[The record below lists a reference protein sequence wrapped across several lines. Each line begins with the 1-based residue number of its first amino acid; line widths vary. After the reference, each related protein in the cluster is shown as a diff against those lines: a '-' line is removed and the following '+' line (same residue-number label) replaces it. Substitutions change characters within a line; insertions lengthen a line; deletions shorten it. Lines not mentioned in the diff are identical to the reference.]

1 MSVGILY
8 ILPITLLCCMVVVDE
23 FGGKWNQNEA
33 FVEEKLSS
41 FTLSV
46 GEKSEIMSQG
56 DIGF

>member
-8 ILPITLLCCMVVVDE
+8 ILPITLLCCIVVVDE
-23 FGGKWNQNEA
+23 SGGKWNQNEA

-41 FTLSV
+41 LSLIV

>member
-1 MSVGILY
+1 
-8 ILPITLLCCMVVVDE
+8 MVVVDE